1 MFNETL
7 EGEAVER
14 FSPNYDEIKR
24 RQDAT
29 LARMIDAVRGSAT
42 YPNVPLIAS
51 IDRLND
57 LPAISHEL
65 IIERTEGK
73 EAALLSPPYRTWRTS
88 GYTGRS
94 KEFHYSEN
102 DVEEMATAWA
112 AYAYLIGIRPDASF
126 WNFGGKEPMVSGTML
141 ERAADTLL
149 IKGRLFTPLAC
160 DTDFVKALKMA
171 SRQPGA
177 DVLAGTPLI
186 FYLIG
191 MVSRDRDY
199 IIDVV
204 ARKVSEYY
212 HVPKSLARV
221 LAKAYL
227 FRMDHPNIQRMTA
240 AAKVGMSYSEPLS
253 PYADM
258 LRSMYPNIKMFDVLG
273 STEIPIIAGQITPE
287 SDGLA
292 MMLQSVIPE
301 LADPEEVLMAKKDKS
316 YAPQAVPWWEW
327 RKGMVGELLITRPGE
342 CLPLIRYATG
352 DVIEVLDPRRR
363 FDVRLERTH
372 IEFELPVIKVLSRSV
387 DVLDY
392 QSSDEMGNFLGN
404 KIYTRHVNDVLLSRP
419 DVRWWELYNIRG
431 SPGRLVMVIFPM
443 NEVPD
448 RKGFEK
454 EMRTRLIKDTDDML
468 NTFRVANDL
477 DRLEVWIASPGAYD
491 LIKAEMDR
499 RAKEGRSLGQL
510 KPKHIFVAGDEQEFV
525 QALKDRF
532 GDLSVLNELQ

>member
-1 MFNETL
+1 MFNEKL
-7 EGEAVER
+7 EREAEER
-14 FSPNYDEIKR
+14 FSLNYDEIRR
-24 RQDAT
+24 RQGST
-29 LARMIDAVRGSAT
+29 LNRMISTVRGSAV
-42 YPNVPLIAS
+42 YPNVPMIAS
-51 IDRLND
+51 IDQLNH
-57 LPAISHEL
+57 LPMISHEL
-65 IIERTEGK
+65 INERNGGER
-73 EAALLSPPYRTWRTS
+73 AALLAPPYRTWRTS

-112 AYAYLIGIRPDASF
+112 TYAYLIGIRADDSF

-149 IKGRLFTPLAC
+149 MTRRLFTPLAC
-160 DTDFVKALKMA
+160 DTDFVKALKRA
-171 SRQPGA
+171 SRRPGA

-191 MVSRDRDY
+191 MVSRDRGY

-212 HVPKSLARV
+212 HVPKSLARA
-221 LAKAYL
+221 LARIYL
-227 FRMDHPNIQRMTA
+227 LRMDHPNIRSMTA

-253 PYADM
+253 PYAEV
-258 LRSMYPNIKMFDVLG
+258 LRSMYPNIRMFDVLG

-301 LADPEEVLMAKKDKS
+301 LADPEEVLRAKKDSS

-327 RKGMVGELLITRPGE
+327 KEGMVGELLITRPGE

-363 FDVRLERTH
+363 FDVRLERKH
-372 IEFELPVIKVLSRSV
+372 IKFELPVIKVLSRSV

-419 DVRWWELYNIRG
+419 DVRWWELHNIRG
-431 SPGRLVMVIFPM
+431 SPGRLVMVIFPLK
-443 NEVPD
+443 EVAD
-448 RKGFEK
+448 RKAFEK
-454 EMRTRLIKDTDDML
+454 EMRTRLIRDTDDML

-477 DRLEVWIASPGAYD
+477 DRLDVWIASPKAYD

-499 RAKEGRSLGQL
+499 RAKELSLI
-510 KPKHIFVAGDEQEFV
+510 HISEPTRRRGSRMPSSA
-525 QALKDRF
+525 
-532 GDLSVLNELQ
+532 